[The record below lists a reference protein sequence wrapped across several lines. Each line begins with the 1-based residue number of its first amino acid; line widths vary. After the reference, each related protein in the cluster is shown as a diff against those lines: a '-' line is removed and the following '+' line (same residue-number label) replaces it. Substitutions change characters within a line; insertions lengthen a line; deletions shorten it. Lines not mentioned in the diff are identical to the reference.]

1 MKGAPPPN
9 IPRQTLRFAEM
20 LIAEMKIAA
29 MRARPTL
36 FARHPGDVGYH
47 GVAVEIA
54 DIFVVAPG
62 SVLADRQA
70 PVGRRIAGIDPQ
82 RLAATAAFAAA
93 RPATATAAT
102 GASFAMVIDRR
113 Q

>member
-54 DIFVVAPG
+54 AIFVVAPG
-62 SVLADRQA
+62 SVLADRPA
-70 PVGRRIAGIDPQ
+70 PVGRRLSVIQPQ
-82 RLAATAAFAAA
+82 RLATTPPFA
-93 RPATATAAT
+93 PATPPPPPPPP
-102 GASFAMVIDRR
+102 
-113 Q
+113 